1 MARRRI
7 NLGSAQLQVGARL
20 RKLSLLL
27 ALALAVSG
35 SSAVA
40 ATKKPSPTPTVKAT
54 AKATTKAT
62 TKATVSAKPTAKSTV
77 KTSAKPSS
85 SASTKST
92 AKPSAMSTSQSTST
106 STSTTTAKPTVK
118 PKPKPKPRKKI
129 KVSPSPKPK
138 WPPVGFEYE
147 SGIYAKIPTSK
158 ELVGVISAKGN
169 LASQVAACS
178 KFICG
183 AVQVASEPGCLW
195 WEVNSKVYGQNKELI
210 GSLQTISG
218 QSLAREVKTILL
230 ISPEPLESLEYVSS
244 IEVVCHQE
252 AKPEGTQSVTFTKV
266 NK

>member
-54 AKATTKAT
+54 SKATTKAT
-62 TKATVSAKPTAKSTV
+62 TKATVSAKPTAKSTAKV
-77 KTSAKPSS
+77 SGKPSA

-92 AKPSAMSTSQSTST
+92 AKPSTSSTST
-106 STSTTTAKPTVK
+106 STAKPTVK
-118 PKPKPKPRKKI
+118 PKPKPKPKPRKKI
-129 KVSPSPKPK
+129 TVSPSPKPK

-195 WEVNSKVYGQNKELI
+195 WEVNSKVYGQNKEPI

>member
-1 MARRRI
+1 MARSRI
-7 NLGSAQLQVGARL
+7 DLGSAQLQVGARL

-35 SSAVA
+35 SSAIA
-40 ATKKPSPTPTVKAT
+40 ATKKPSATPTIKATVKAT
-54 AKATTKAT
+54 AKAT
-62 TKATVSAKPTAKSTV
+62 V
-77 KTSAKPSS
+77 KPSF
-85 SASTKST
+85 SATTKST
-92 AKPSAMSTSQSTST
+92 AKPSAAATSQSTST
-106 STSTTTAKPTVK
+106 PTAKPTVKPK

-138 WPPVGFEYE
+138 WPPVGFEYAT
-147 SGIYAKIPTSK
+147 GIYAKIPTSK

-183 AVQVASEPGCLW
+183 AVQVAAEPGCVW

-210 GSLQTISG
+210 GNLRTIAG
-218 QSLAREVKTILL
+218 LSLAREIKTILL

-252 AKPEGTQSVTFTKV
+252 AKPEGTPSVTFTKV

>member
-20 RKLSLLL
+20 RKLSLFLVI
-27 ALALAVSG
+27 AMAVSG

-40 ATKKPSPTPTVKAT
+40 ATKKPTPTPTVKAT
-54 AKATTKAT
+54 
-62 TKATVSAKPTAKSTV
+62 TKATVKPTV
-77 KTSAKPSS
+77 KPT
-85 SASTKST
+85 TKST
-92 AKPSAMSTSQSTST
+92 AKPTATTKTTAKPTST

-118 PKPKPKPRKKI
+118 PKPKPKPRKKV

-147 SGIYAKIPTSK
+147 AGIYAKVPTSK

-183 AVQVASEPGCLW
+183 AVQVAAEPGCVW
-195 WEVNSKVYGQNKELI
+195 WEVNSKVYAQNKDLI
-210 GSLQTISG
+210 GNLRTITG

-252 AKPEGTQSVTFTKV
+252 AKPEGTQTVTFTKV
-266 NK
+266 NG

>member
-1 MARRRI
+1 M
-7 NLGSAQLQVGARL
+7 GARL

-35 SSAVA
+35 GSAVA

-54 AKATTKAT
+54 AKATMKATAKAT
-62 TKATVSAKPTAKSTV
+62 TKSSG
-77 KTSAKPSS
+77 KPS
-85 SASTKST
+85 ATATAKST
-92 AKPSAMSTSQSTST
+92 AKPSAKPTST
-106 STSTTTAKPTVK
+106 PSTSTTSTSTAKPTVK
-118 PKPKPKPRKKI
+118 PKPKPRKKI
-129 KVSPSPKPK
+129 TVSPSPKPK
-138 WPPVGFEYE
+138 WPPAGFEYE
-147 SGIYAKIPTSK
+147 TGIYAKIPTSK

-183 AVQVASEPGCLW
+183 AVQVAAEPGCLW

-210 GSLQTISG
+210 GTLQTISG

-244 IEVVCHQE
+244 IEVVCHQD
-252 AKPEGTQSVTFTKV
+252 AKPQGTQSVTFTKV
-266 NK
+266 TQ

>member
-1 MARRRI
+1 MVGTRI
-7 NLGSAQLQVGARL
+7 NLGSTQLQVGSRL
-20 RKLSLLL
+20 RKLSLFL
-27 ALALAVSG
+27 ALVLAVSAN
-35 SSAVA
+35 SATA
-40 ATKKPSPTPTVKAT
+40 ATKKPTPTPTIKTTAKAT

-62 TKATVSAKPTAKSTV
+62 VPAKPSAKSTAKSTSTPTTKSSTKPV
-77 KTSAKPSS
+77 TPSS
-85 SASTKST
+85 SAST
-92 AKPSAMSTSQSTST
+92 STS
-106 STSTTTAKPTVK
+106 TAKPTVK

-147 SGIYAKIPTSK
+147 AGIYAKIPSSK

-183 AVQVASEPGCLW
+183 AVQVAAEPGCLW

-210 GSLQTISG
+210 GSLRTISG

-252 AKPEGTQSVTFTKV
+252 AKPDGTQSVTFTKV
-266 NK
+266 NN

>member
-1 MARRRI
+1 MAHRGI
-7 NLGSAQLQVGARL
+7 NLGSAQLQMGAPL
-20 RKLSLLL
+20 RKLSLFL
-27 ALALAVSG
+27 ALAMAVSG

-40 ATKKPSPTPTVKAT
+40 ATKKPSPKPTVKVTAKATVKAT

-62 TKATVSAKPTAKSTV
+62 SKATSKPTAKT
-77 KTSAKPSS
+77 TSKATSKPT
-85 SASTKST
+85 AS
-92 AKPSAMSTSQSTST
+92 ST
-106 STSTTTAKPTVK
+106 STSTTKPTVKPK

-147 SGIYAKIPTSK
+147 TGIYAKVPTSK

-183 AVQVASEPGCLW
+183 AVQVASEQGCLW
-195 WEVNSKVYGQNKELI
+195 WEVNSKVYAQNKDLI
-210 GSLQTISG
+210 GNLRTIAG

-230 ISPEPLESLEYVSS
+230 ISPEPLESAEYVSS

-252 AKPEGTQSVTFTKV
+252 AKPENTQSVTFTKV
-266 NK
+266 NG